1 MGIFEQRESGRWWT
15 PKWPASIFYRGKR
28 WRFCIRGKRDY
39 PLACFNPFSIENGGF
54 GKPLGIKVH
63 QIFRLLLQYPRLICL
78 LSYPEFRARRMVMVL
93 SEIRLM
99 QAAIALAEELNF
111 SRAAERLNLTQ
122 PALSKQIIELEGML
136 GFRLFER
143 NHQNVELTDA
153 GRAFVEEARDAVL
166 PQNGR

>member
-1 MGIFEQRESGRWWT
+1 
-15 PKWPASIFYRGKR
+15 
-28 WRFCIRGKRDY
+28 
-39 PLACFNPFSIENGGF
+39 
-54 GKPLGIKVH
+54 
-63 QIFRLLLQYPRLICL
+63 
-78 LSYPEFRARRMVMVL
+78 MVMVL